1 MHTLH
6 DLTIDTLI
14 FYGNLWQGWGNLM
27 YCDWFYFFWS
37 ACVKKSH
44 FLFFCCCLCA
54 AVAVFFVS
62 VHVWWYLVYISAL
75 CVEFSTRVST
85 SPVKCH
91 HTTLW
96 NSTCSHI
103 IQLQAKYLSELIC
116 WHHSMS
122 HAVPGWLCIHLSAPF
137 PYPPTPIEVQ
147 YYEEEEL
154 AILNAI
160 YECLHMVYICSVLY
174 VQYRRPYNL
183 YCVGGDVKPCS
194 INQLYVQ
201 YMHGISFKVLV
212 CCRCYGLC
220 LSVLN
225 KETTLLTY
233 LVSGRCKLLKVLL
246 HFTR

>member
-1 MHTLH
+1 MAT
-6 DLTIDTLI
+6 
-14 FYGNLWQGWGNLM
+14 
-27 YCDWFYFFWS
+27 CDRAGVIWCIATDFISFGQHVS
-37 ACVKKSH
+37 KSH
-44 FLFFCCCLCA
+44 TFCFFVVVYVQLWLFFS
-54 AVAVFFVS
+54 VS

-75 CVEFSTRVST
+75 FVEFSTRVST
-85 SPVKCH
+85 SPAKCH

-103 IQLQAKYLSELIC
+103 IQLQAKYHSQLIC
-116 WHHSMS
+116 WHHSAYPMS
-122 HAVPGWLCIHLSAPF
+122 HALPGWRSIHLSAPF
-137 PYPPTPIEVQ
+137 PYPPTPVEVQ

-160 YECLHMVYICSVLY
+160 YECLQGVYICSVLY

-183 YCVGGDVKPCS
+183 YCVGEDVKPCS

-225 KETTLLTY
+225 KETRG
-233 LVSGRCKLLKVLL
+233 VDPGGRGGRPPQYFAKGAM
-246 HFTR
+246 HQ